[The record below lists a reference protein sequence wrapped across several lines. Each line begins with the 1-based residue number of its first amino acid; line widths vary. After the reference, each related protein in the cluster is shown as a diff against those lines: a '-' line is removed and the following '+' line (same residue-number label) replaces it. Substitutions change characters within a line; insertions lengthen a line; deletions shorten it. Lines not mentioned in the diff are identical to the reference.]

1 MSKLYTDEFKLSVV
15 LDYYN
20 SPLGVRAI
28 ATKYNLP
35 SKNYIGDW
43 EKSLKKKGC
52 LPEDAAKPN
61 KAIGRSKESVM
72 REDARTP
79 REKQYEEEIQA
90 LKARIA
96 YFEGL
101 DYMQPFIKKRKHP
114 ESQIQSNQP
123 AAAGVPCR
131 PLVQDRRSQRIG
143 LLQIQKESTK
153 GRHRDRRSDC

>member
-35 SKNYIGDW
+35 SKNYIGAW
-43 EKSLKKKGC
+43 EKSLKKKEL

-61 KAIGRSKESVM
+61 KAVGRSKESVM
-72 REDARTP
+72 REDTRTP

-101 DYMQPFIKKRKHP
+101 DYMQPFIKK
-114 ESQIQSNQP
+114 
-123 AAAGVPCR
+123 
-131 PLVQDRRSQRIG
+131 
-143 LLQIQKESTK
+143 KETSGKRNTK
-153 GRHRDRRSDC
+153 